1 MKIFDIAD
9 MRVVCGTRLL
19 TIEIGQAY
27 RVISLT
33 ELEQLQAA
41 LESGRKMLVKSLEK
55 KPQP

>member
-1 MKIFDIAD
+1 MKIFEIGEL
-9 MRVVCGTRLL
+9 RVECGARFV

-41 LESGRKMLVKSLEK
+41 LETGRKMLVKSLEK
-55 KPQP
+55 KF